1 MGKLHIYRRGLVA
14 GSLALV
20 CSFQTALG
28 DWEMKAGR
36 LGDVSNEIVL
46 RDHGRGLSKLRI
58 NAKGR
63 WYKVSECKLKLCL
76 DLARRGLRK
85 RIHPRG
91 GLPDGAVARGKNDI
105 RKAWLSSPTRRLIH
119 GNLGDAIEAGG
130 LSIVNQRAST
140 FHFSLPVNEVFED
153 RFARI
158 VDLDGDKKDEIV
170 TVISSVDKGASLAIF
185 KLTGEGIAKVAQTPF
200 LGIRGAWLNPVG
212 IGDFDGDG
220 KVEIALVT
228 NPDFGGRLEVWEYNS
243 GSLHQE
249 MSLGGFSNHRPG
261 SRVINMSAVA
271 DFDGDGKPDL
281 ALPSGDRKALRII
294 SLAGGMVAEPAHLRL
309 PGAIVTQVVT
319 VRINKKPAIVAGLDS
334 GIIVLVTNGSTQV
347 DDDIP
352 NWYKRN
358 NETSLLNGL
367 IKRNR
372 RRNDARR
379 SGQAQEFGKPSV
391 R

>member
-1 MGKLHIYRRGLVA
+1 MEKLSIYWRVLAA
-14 GSLALV
+14 GGVALV

-36 LGDVSNEIVL
+36 LGDVSSEIVL
-46 RDHGRGLSKLRI
+46 RDHGRGLSKVRI
-58 NAKGR
+58 SAKGR
-63 WYKVSECKLKLCL
+63 WYKVSVCELKLCL

-105 RKAWLSSPTRRLIH
+105 RKAWLSSPTRRLRH
-119 GNLGDAIEAGG
+119 GNLGDAIEAAG
-130 LSIVNQRAST
+130 LSIVDRRASR
-140 FHFSLPVNEVFED
+140 FDFSLPMNEVFED

-170 TVISSVDKGASLAIF
+170 TVISSVEKGASLAVF

-200 LGIRGAWLNPVG
+200 LGVRGAWLNPVG

-228 NPDFGGRLEVWEYNS
+228 NPDFGGRLEIWEYSS
-243 GSLHQE
+243 GSLHHE
-249 MSLGGFSNHRPG
+249 MGLGGFSNHRPRA
-261 SRVINMSAVA
+261 RVMNMSAVA
-271 DFDGDGKPDL
+271 DFDGDGRPDL

-294 SLAGGMVAEPAHLRL
+294 SLAGGMVAEPVHLSL

-319 VRINKKPAIVAGLDS
+319 VKINKKPAIIAGLDS
-334 GIIVLVTNGSTQV
+334 GIIVLISDGSTQA

-358 NETSLLNGL
+358 NETSLLNGM

-379 SGQAQEFGKPSV
+379 SGQVREFGKPNM